1 MATESWVIDGKNLS
15 NQQYKIAMYEGMD
28 DGPAVMGDNIDIP
41 FRAGSVWTPKS
52 FGEAKR
58 TLTILLLNRDPSTGI
73 PPAAQDAQRA
83 LVDTALDDLMK
94 LFGQRHRLLT
104 IVRTLSGGA
113 VRQGYAEVVD
123 TISPNQLAVNSAA
136 FVVGLKFPQPFWEDQ
151 ADQTYNAPVPA
162 VTATTYTPAAFAAA
176 TAPMEDLVVTI
187 TGPCTNPKLL
197 DVASG
202 YYFQYNGSLTGGQ
215 TMVVNSKL
223 WTVTGTGGFSPSMA
237 NFVHTGGRLFSLTPD
252 YINGAQVIMTF
263 TGGSGATTFSIVGR
277 RRYIR

>member
-28 DGPAVMGDNIDIP
+28 DSPAIVGGNLEIP
-41 FRAGSVWTPKS
+41 FRSGLVWSPKTFS
-52 FGEAKR
+52 QARR
-58 TLTILLLNRDPSTGI
+58 TLTIVLLNQDPSTGI
-73 PPAAQDAQRA
+73 RPAAQDAQRA

-123 TISPNQLAVNSAA
+123 PISPNQMLVNNAA
-136 FVVGLKFPQPFWEDQ
+136 FTVGLNFPQPFWEDQ
-151 ADQTYNAPVPA
+151 ADQTHNAPVPI
-162 VTATTYTPAAFAAA
+162 VSGTTYTPSAFSAA
-176 TAPMEDLVVTI
+176 TAPMEDLVVTV
-187 TGPCTNPKLL
+187 TGPCTNPKVL

-202 YYFQYNGSLTGGQ
+202 FYFQYNGTIGAGQ

-223 WTVTGTGGFSPSMA
+223 WTVTGTGGFTPSMA

-252 YINGAQVIMTF
+252 YINGAQFIMTF
-263 TGGSGATTFSIVGR
+263 TGGSAATTLSIVGR